1 MWQLR
6 YIYGHLPTL
15 TVGIAARPVWK
26 KQESAVTGATDEQGS
41 TMRLKGYVKRTAFA
55 AMAGAALSV
64 SIIAVAP
71 TASGAATKASSS
83 GGTAT
88 MALDENL
95 AGFNINTSAASEF
108 VLQEIMNMV
117 WPQAFI
123 VNNKLQP
130 VLNDQLLQS
139 ASVTSTGSEPQTVVY
154 KINPKAV
161 WSDGTPITADDFI
174 YNWQAQ
180 SANTAYTDL
189 GGQPYDDATTAGY
202 NQIASVVGS
211 APSGGAACDPGSTA
225 NRNAGLCPNGRT
237 VTVTFKPSFAD
248 WRSIYTNIVPAHIAR
263 TVGWNTGFAGPA
275 QAISG
280 SWYTITSYNNNQSL
294 VLTRNPSYW
303 GTPGKLNKI
312 VFQFFSDD
320 DQLVPALQNKEI
332 NIFNPS
338 TVNLSIV
345 QTAAQVPDT
354 KTATLP
360 GLEFEHFDFNQADP
374 YLAKVQVREAIAHGT
389 DRQSI
394 ITRTVGEIEKGI
406 TPLGSR
412 MLVSTQ
418 KGYKG
423 TSYAFSTSQSNNL
436 MKEAGFKKVGGYYQP
451 DYGPQ
456 KGKPLTFTIQSTSG
470 NTIRSQTEQLF
481 QAQMKTIGIKINI
494 QNYDANTFF
503 GTNLPNGTFQIAEF
517 AWVTTPFVS
526 GNQPI
531 YCSYTN
537 SSGCDE
543 NWNHAASAQADKD
556 MASGSSAASQSKE
569 INFYN
574 EADSILWQN
583 MVTLPLYQKPQFF
596 AWTNNLKGVLPNTSS
611 VGVTWN
617 AEDWSLSS

>member
-1 MWQLR
+1 
-6 YIYGHLPTL
+6 
-15 TVGIAARPVWK
+15 V
-26 KQESAVTGATDEQGS
+26 AVTGAVDEQGS
-41 TMRLKGYVKRTAFA
+41 AMGMKGLLKRSAVA
-55 AMAGAALSV
+55 ALAAGALSLSV
-64 SIIAVAP
+64 VAITP
-71 TASGAATKASSS
+71 SASGASTKASSSS

-130 VLNDQLLQS
+130 VMNNQLLES
-139 ASVTSTGSEPQTVVY
+139 ATQTSDSPQTVVY
-154 KINPKAV
+154 TLNPKAV

-180 SANTAYTDL
+180 SGNTAYTDV
-189 GGQPYDDATTAGY
+189 GGKPYDDASTSGY
-202 NQIASVVGS
+202 NQIQSVVGS
-211 APSGGAACDPGSTA
+211 NPSGGAACAPGSTA
-225 NRNAGLCPNGRT
+225 DRNVGLCPNGRT
-237 VTVTFKPSFAD
+237 ITVTFKPSFTD
-248 WRSIYTNIVPAHIAR
+248 WRAIFTDIVPAHIAR
-263 TVGWNTGFAGPA
+263 TVGWNTGFVGPT

-280 SWYTITSYNNNQSL
+280 SWYTISSYNENQSL

-320 DQLVPALQNKEI
+320 SQLVPALQNKEI

-345 QTAAQVPDT
+345 QTASQVPNTT
-354 KTATLP
+354 KVTLP

-374 YLAKVQVREAIAHGT
+374 YLAKLQVREAIAHGVN
-389 DRQSI
+389 RQAI
-394 ITRTVGEIEKGI
+394 ITRTVGEIAKGI
-406 TPLGSR
+406 APLGSR

-418 KGYKG
+418 KGYVG
-423 TSYAFSTSQSNNL
+423 TSYAYNPSQSDNL
-436 MKEAGFKKVGGYYQP
+436 LKELGFKKVSGYYQP
-451 DYGPQ
+451 NYGSQ
-456 KGKPLTFTIQSTSG
+456 KGQPLTFTIQSTSG
-470 NTIRSQTEQLF
+470 NTIRAQTEELF
-481 QAQMKTIGIKINI
+481 QSQMKAIGIKINI

-503 GTNLPNGTFQIAEF
+503 GTNLPTGQYQIGEF

-531 YCSYTN
+531 YCSYT
-537 SSGCDE
+537 STQCAE
-543 NWNHAASAQADKD
+543 NWTHSANSQVDSL
-556 MASGSSAASQSKE
+556 MASGSAAPSTSQE
-569 INFYN
+569 ITDYN
-574 EADSILWQN
+574 KADAILWQN

-596 AWTNNLKGVLPNTSS
+596 AWSNTLKGVLPNTSS

-617 AEDWSLSS
+617 AENWTISG

>member
-1 MWQLR
+1 M
-6 YIYGHLPTL
+6 
-15 TVGIAARPVWK
+15 
-26 KQESAVTGATDEQGS
+26 AVTGAVDEQGS
-41 TMRLKGYVKRTAFA
+41 AMGIKGLLKRSAVA
-55 AMAGAALSV
+55 ALAAGALSLSV
-64 SIIAVAP
+64 VAITP
-71 TASGAATKASSS
+71 SASGASTKASSSS

-130 VLNDQLLQS
+130 VMNNQLLES
-139 ASVTSTGSEPQTVVY
+139 ATQTSDSPQTVVY
-154 KINPKAV
+154 TLNPKAV

-180 SANTAYTDL
+180 SGNTAYTDV
-189 GGQPYDDATTAGY
+189 GGKPYDDASTSGY
-202 NQIASVVGS
+202 NQIQSVVGS
-211 APSGGAACDPGSTA
+211 NPSGGAACAPGSTA
-225 NRNAGLCPNGRT
+225 NRNVGLCPNGRT
-237 VTVTFKPSFAD
+237 ITVTFKPSFTD
-248 WRSIYTNIVPAHIAR
+248 WRAIFTDIVPAHIAR
-263 TVGWNTGFAGPA
+263 TVGWNTGFVGPT

-280 SWYTITSYNNNQSL
+280 SWYTISSYNENQSL

-320 DQLVPALQNKEI
+320 SQLVPALQNKEI

-345 QTAAQVPDT
+345 QTASQVPNTT
-354 KTATLP
+354 KVTLP

-374 YLAKVQVREAIAHGT
+374 YLAKLQVREAIAHGVN
-389 DRQSI
+389 RQAI
-394 ITRTVGEIEKGI
+394 ITRTVGEIAKGI
-406 TPLGSR
+406 APLGSR

-418 KGYKG
+418 KGYVG
-423 TSYAFSTSQSNNL
+423 TSYAYNPSQSDNL
-436 MKEAGFKKVGGYYQP
+436 LKELGFKKVSGYYQP
-451 DYGPQ
+451 NYGSQ
-456 KGKPLTFTIQSTSG
+456 KGQPLTFTIQSTSG
-470 NTIRSQTEQLF
+470 NTIRAQTEELF
-481 QAQMKTIGIKINI
+481 QSQMKAIGIKINI

-503 GTNLPNGTFQIAEF
+503 GTNLPTGQYQIGEF

-531 YCSYTN
+531 YCSYT
-537 SSGCDE
+537 STQCAE
-543 NWNHAASAQADKD
+543 NWTHSANSQVDSL
-556 MASGSSAASQSKE
+556 MASGSAAPSTSQE
-569 INFYN
+569 ITDYN
-574 EADSILWQN
+574 KADAILWQN

-596 AWTNNLKGVLPNTSS
+596 AWSNTLKGVLPNTSS

-617 AEDWSLSS
+617 AENWTISG